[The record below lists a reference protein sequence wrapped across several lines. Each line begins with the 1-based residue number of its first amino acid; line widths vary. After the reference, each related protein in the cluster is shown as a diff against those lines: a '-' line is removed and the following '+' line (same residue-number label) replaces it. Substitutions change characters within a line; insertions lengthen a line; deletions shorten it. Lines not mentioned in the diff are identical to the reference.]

1 MEEPEKDDMDY
12 LKNEI
17 EDSFKKKAD
26 SLIDSP
32 GMSHMKYLE

>member
-1 MEEPEKDDMDY
+1 MEWKNLKTDDIDY

-26 SLIDSP
+26 SLIDGL
-32 GMSHMKYLE
+32 GMSHMEE